1 MEVHLVQTEPLRVDD
16 VYAKY
21 REALRLGHQ
30 LASEGKFDDAL
41 RRYQEAAELA
51 GDRALPHLAMGGMLM
66 RLRKPKDALASYDRA
81 LEREPEDIDALSG
94 RAAALLATGRRDDAA
109 KAHQRIDE
117 LRNSLRTPGAPAGED
132 TPLSAADV
140 FQMGGQQAF
149 EKGMIDTAVDAWL
162 QESREH
168 AREDHL
174 DAAMDACLRAVSVAP
189 GSPRIHLELVRLY
202 LKRGWTVQAV
212 ERALLLDRLLGL
224 DPDDSVS
231 AELRGLAAENASVD
245 ERLAGLAGSNESAPQ
260 PG

>member
-1 MEVHLVQTEPLRVDD
+1 MDD

-21 REALRLGHQ
+21 REALKLGHQ
-30 LASEGKFDDAL
+30 LAAEGKFDDAL
-41 RRYQEAAELA
+41 RRYQQAAELA
-51 GDRALPHLAMGGMLM
+51 TDRALPHVAMGGMLM

-81 LEREPEDIDALSG
+81 LEREPEDLDALSG
-94 RAAALLATGRRDDAA
+94 RAAALLATGRRDEAA

-117 LRNSLRTPGAPAGED
+117 LRNSLRTPGAPAGEE

-140 FQMGGQQAF
+140 FQIGGQQAL
-149 EKGMIDTAVDAWL
+149 EQGMIDTAVDAWL

-168 AREDHL
+168 ARADLL
-174 DAAMDACLRAVSVAP
+174 DAAMDACLRAVSIAP

-202 LKRGWTVQAV
+202 LQRGWIGQAV

-231 AELRGLAAENASVD
+231 ADLRELAAANAGAD
-245 ERLAGLAGSNESAPQ
+245 ERLATLAGGKEGASQ